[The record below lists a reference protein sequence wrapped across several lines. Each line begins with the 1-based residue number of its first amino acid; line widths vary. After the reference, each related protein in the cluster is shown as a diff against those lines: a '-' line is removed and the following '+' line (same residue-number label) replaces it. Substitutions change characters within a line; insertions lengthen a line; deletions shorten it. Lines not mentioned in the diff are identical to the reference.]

1 MITRINAQA
10 ASRPTDLVGN
20 TPLLELSSISRE
32 VPGVRIL
39 GKAEWYNPGGSV
51 KDRPA
56 LWMIRDGEKSGLLT
70 PEKIIIDATSGNT
83 GIAYAW
89 IGAALGYKVKL
100 CMPKNASEER
110 KKILRAYGVEVVLTD
125 PGEGSDGAIREARRL
140 YAEDPERYFYPD
152 QYKNPANPRSHYES
166 TAPEIWEQTDGEVTH
181 FVAGLGT
188 SGTFVGTAT
197 RLREYNPEIKVVS
210 FEPDSPFHGLE
221 GMKHMASAIVPEIYD
236 PTIADQNFGTP
247 TEDAYDM
254 VKRLAREEGILV
266 GISAGGAVATSLRVA
281 RELESG
287 VVVTVLCDSADK
299 YLSESFWEESARA
312 AEDRRGGR
320 RAHPRPRQGSL
331 PRGVQRCDGGNA
343 NRGYED
349 RGGRLAR
356 RERSLRREI
365 APLPHRPPGVHEA
378 RRASRRARHGAPRD
392 IPFPPGPSGRA
403 FRVRPGACLAQLLV
417 HHRLGG

>member
-1 MITRINAQA
+1 MITRINTQA

-20 TPLLELSSISRE
+20 TPLLELSSVSRE

-56 LWMIRDGEKSGLLT
+56 LWMIRDGEKSGELEPGKVIL
-70 PEKIIIDATSGNT
+70 DATSGNT

-89 IGAALGYKVKL
+89 IGASLGYRVKL

-197 RLREYNPEIKVVS
+197 RLREYNPDIKVIS

-254 VKRLAREEGILV
+254 VKRLSREEGILV
-266 GISAGGAVATSLRVA
+266 GISAGAAVATSLRVA

-299 YLSESFWEESARA
+299 YLSESFWEE
-312 AEDRRGGR
+312 
-320 RAHPRPRQGSL
+320 
-331 PRGVQRCDGGNA
+331 
-343 NRGYED
+343 
-349 RGGRLAR
+349 
-356 RERSLRREI
+356 
-365 APLPHRPPGVHEA
+365 
-378 RRASRRARHGAPRD
+378 
-392 IPFPPGPSGRA
+392 
-403 FRVRPGACLAQLLV
+403 
-417 HHRLGG
+417 

>member
-1 MITRINAQA
+1 
-10 ASRPTDLVGN
+10 
-20 TPLLELSSISRE
+20 LELSSVSRE

-56 LWMIRDGEKSGLLT
+56 LWMIRDGEKSGELGPGKVIL
-70 PEKIIIDATSGNT
+70 DATSGNT

-89 IGAALGYKVKL
+89 IGASLGYRVKL

-125 PGEGSDGAIREARRL
+125 PGDGSDGAIREARRL
-140 YAEDPERYFYPD
+140 YAENPERYFYPD

-197 RLREYNPEIKVVS
+197 RLREYNPDIKVVS

-254 VKRLAREEGILV
+254 VKRLAREAGILV
-266 GISAGGAVATSLRVA
+266 GISAGAAVATSLRVA

-299 YLSESFWEESARA
+299 YLSESFWEE
-312 AEDRRGGR
+312 
-320 RAHPRPRQGSL
+320 
-331 PRGVQRCDGGNA
+331 
-343 NRGYED
+343 
-349 RGGRLAR
+349 
-356 RERSLRREI
+356 
-365 APLPHRPPGVHEA
+365 
-378 RRASRRARHGAPRD
+378 
-392 IPFPPGPSGRA
+392 
-403 FRVRPGACLAQLLV
+403 
-417 HHRLGG
+417 

>member
-181 FVAGLGT
+181 LVAGLGT

-197 RLREYNPEIKVVS
+197 RLREYNAEIKVIS

-236 PTIADQNFGTP
+236 PTIADQNLGTP

-266 GISAGGAVATSLRVA
+266 GISAGAAVATSLRVA

-287 VVVTVLCDSADK
+287 VVVTVLCDNADK
-299 YLSESFWEESARA
+299 YLSENFWEE
-312 AEDRRGGR
+312 
-320 RAHPRPRQGSL
+320 
-331 PRGVQRCDGGNA
+331 
-343 NRGYED
+343 
-349 RGGRLAR
+349 
-356 RERSLRREI
+356 
-365 APLPHRPPGVHEA
+365 
-378 RRASRRARHGAPRD
+378 
-392 IPFPPGPSGRA
+392 
-403 FRVRPGACLAQLLV
+403 
-417 HHRLGG
+417 

>member
-1 MITRINAQA
+1 LYNNSDMITRINTYA

-20 TPLLELSSISRE
+20 TPLLELPSISRE

-56 LWMIRDGEKSGLLT
+56 LWMIRDGENRSDLGPGKVIL
-70 PEKIIIDATSGNT
+70 DATSGNT

-89 IGAALGYKVKL
+89 IGASLGYKVKL

-140 YAEDPERYFYPD
+140 HAEDPERYFYPD
-152 QYKNPANPRSHYES
+152 QYTNPANPRAHYES
-166 TAPEIWEQTDGEVTH
+166 TAPEIWEQIDGEITH

-197 RLREYNPEIKVVS
+197 RLKEYNPEIKVIS

-221 GMKHMASAIVPEIYD
+221 GMKHMASAIVPEIYN
-236 PTIADQNFGTP
+236 PTIADENLGTP

-254 VKRLAREEGILV
+254 VKRIAREEGILV
-266 GISAGGAVATSLRVA
+266 GVSAGAAVATSLRVA

-287 VVVTVLCDSADK
+287 VIVTVLCDSADK
-299 YLSESFWEESARA
+299 YLSESFWEE
-312 AEDRRGGR
+312 
-320 RAHPRPRQGSL
+320 
-331 PRGVQRCDGGNA
+331 
-343 NRGYED
+343 
-349 RGGRLAR
+349 
-356 RERSLRREI
+356 
-365 APLPHRPPGVHEA
+365 
-378 RRASRRARHGAPRD
+378 
-392 IPFPPGPSGRA
+392 
-403 FRVRPGACLAQLLV
+403 
-417 HHRLGG
+417 

>member
-1 MITRINAQA
+1 M
-10 ASRPTDLVGN
+10 
-20 TPLLELSSISRE
+20 ELSSVSRE

-56 LWMIRDGEKSGLLT
+56 LWMIRDGEKSGELGHGKVIL
-70 PEKIIIDATSGNT
+70 DATSGNT

-89 IGAALGYKVKL
+89 IGASLGYRVKL

-125 PGEGSDGAIREARRL
+125 PGDGSDGAIREARRL

-236 PTIADQNFGTP
+236 LTIADQNFGTP

-266 GISAGGAVATSLRVA
+266 GISAGAAVATSLRVA

-299 YLSESFWEESARA
+299 YLSESFWEE
-312 AEDRRGGR
+312 
-320 RAHPRPRQGSL
+320 
-331 PRGVQRCDGGNA
+331 
-343 NRGYED
+343 
-349 RGGRLAR
+349 
-356 RERSLRREI
+356 
-365 APLPHRPPGVHEA
+365 
-378 RRASRRARHGAPRD
+378 
-392 IPFPPGPSGRA
+392 
-403 FRVRPGACLAQLLV
+403 
-417 HHRLGG
+417 